1 MTRKDSVAQKPTA
14 STPLPLYNTAVRS
27 SLDPRP
33 VLLRV
38 PLLTPSCHEAEDGNS
53 DNDASFLHAAEL
65 QSGHVVAVDRSSS
78 RKARR
83 SADGCEGTNLKFD
96 SANLSLMMSPTPQP
110 LWPHASE
117 VSVTRVPDK
126 HLAKAPSPPPA
137 VSRRS
142 TSAMLVSPRPS
153 PLSKGGMNGERR
165 EGHVPP
171 FAQVFPAASKVQERT
186 GGKGDCAEVQRF
198 LQVVP
203 PHPQIRS
210 PLQHLLVYNNEAQRQ
225 SEGSSVGNVGLVAQ
239 GSRAQSH
246 SIAASASS
254 LADEVQ
260 LRSSFIRGGDW
271 RSQVDPC
278 RTSPTSLQFSLP
290 RDDKSSSSTDS
301 TLTAQLPFSSTRRC
315 LQGSRISPFST
326 RRVAFSLAL
335 VNEDGS
341 TSGEDHRNG
350 TKRSTPL
357 PPLRSSSVPVC
368 RTARVAGGLADNARP
383 SSALHN
389 SSTFSVRPSTAEPVH
404 LPQPIIPAKTEIM
417 KVYHALQIQEQALLL
432 MEREEKERRE
442 ITTAYV
448 HAIRGLI
455 VNYTFQRTLL
465 LAGDEKTFSPN
476 SCPWKETSTT
486 LKRERTKRKAA
497 VKEEGTTKTKAGLK
511 VAGSPPQSS
520 ITKAA
525 GSYSPKF
532 SPHRSVALA
541 EDKGARRD
549 LVPACVHDRFHMQR
563 CQGTEKELIAT
574 GSTSG
579 RRPIVDPSSSSGV
592 ESLFLLE
599 VGENMSC
606 VDHAMRL
613 VEGRLL
619 RFFSAETSARQCVV
633 EEEAH
638 TFHFLLRYHRLCE
651 NALQPAV
658 IYLQEACQW
667 QNVLTEATN
676 DLHRLQDARLDWELQ
691 QNIESA
697 RAYARNVA
705 ALMEQENHIRFV
717 RIQQT
722 EAQEYR
728 QLVQVFYS
736 GLTALAELWM
746 CNQRRHVWE
755 LEERMKTIVFQEGED
770 REAVWI
776 TELRQRGV
784 LYRRFENEYQIRASC
799 AWDSSP
805 PTRGNREDAAV
816 DASIELS
823 AIVGVH
829 GDDHSCVSH
838 VEGTSANS
846 PAAVTMSNA
855 KTPSTMQSVNSIGA
869 QLMTVAAAEYDAARE
884 ATWSRSV
891 KQAAQV
897 EREFFEWNPTSNT
910 LLTATNNTTTGT
922 TTLVVGGDSHLV
934 HNTSISGQ
942 GGPLAPSSPQPRS
955 IPCSGTTLHSGLS
968 SHRDALAAA
977 EARDEDQTQH
987 DETCCNAPAAL
998 CEGNVD
1004 ASIEGLDV
1012 TPDSSGLNALV
1023 SSNSSCK
1030 ALRRDVGVSV
1040 NLRSFE
1046 TSRAA
1051 VKGHVARLNRHI
1063 VPCSLKDHRC
1073 CNEQRHEVSL
1083 LPQRQRSGGRSHMT
1097 SCGTQLTPP
1106 TRRPYRDDVIFVR
1119 DPQKPLSTATKKE
1132 RIPAEATMGLRKEVS
1147 NRAVLRTSSSSSA
1160 SPCQG
1165 EDAVRGEVSQEDGT
1179 ELGGGEEGLEE
1190 VEVLEDIDDWS
1201 QASGEVEEG
1210 TTRRVEEAPL
1220 PVQSPSLH
1228 TPCIAY
1234 LTTAALETQEA
1245 QNDTLSTKHV
1255 RRECDTF
1262 PEYSLSTMLD
1272 TTAAVSV
1279 DPYEMDAHRM
1289 KQNCAIKV
1297 EEATSL
1303 SSPSSCTH
1311 SVSQSTGINRMSDK
1325 GVHNS
1330 KCMHDG
1336 ERCED
1341 ISRSFFTEVEAN
1353 VFTQA
1358 RRDSVVFYYPPL
1370 NYMRP
1375 TMSWR
1380 RQHEGLEWP
1389 TKPSPSQGRS
1399 HSVRSNCSGQTG
1411 SQRRWKEGTPTHVT
1425 RVPLEEGPGVWGDAE
1440 IPRRPFG
1447 YDVSGN
1453 KAYEVTNTVCSQ
1465 IPVVT
1470 TIASPIRR
1478 RDAACRFM
1486 AEGATTRSPSHSGRS
1501 VSCPRDDFSTAAKAK
1516 VEFMEKENQEFF
1528 DDPMTLANL
1537 HGIIQRRS
1545 VSPRQASVA
1554 TNVET
1559 LFRTGRLRSMTPSYV
1574 DAFYKLDHEAAGRK
1588 RLLASLCRGST
1599 LRELPRAAAE
1609 TTPYRQH
1616 HQHHHRR
1623 SSDGNASGRGLKLSP
1638 GTSCGNFTRSP
1649 WSPKPKPWR

>member
-1 MTRKDSVAQKPTA
+1 MTRKGSVAQTPTA
-14 STPLPLYNTAVRS
+14 LAPLPLYNTAVRS

-38 PLLTPSCHEAEDGNS
+38 PLLTPSCREAEDGNS
-53 DNDASFLHAAEL
+53 DDDASFLHAAEPR
-65 QSGHVVAVDRSSS
+65 SGHAVAVERSSS
-78 RKARR
+78 EKARR

-96 SANLSLMMSPTPQP
+96 GANLSLMVSPAPQP

-117 VSVTRVPDK
+117 ASVTRVLEK
-126 HLAKAPSPPPA
+126 HLAKAPSPPPV

-142 TSAMLVSPRPS
+142 TSAKLVSPRPS
-153 PLSKGGMNGERR
+153 PPSKSGVNGERR
-165 EGHVPP
+165 AGHVSPSP
-171 FAQVFPAASKVQERT
+171 HVFPAASKVGDRT
-186 GGKGDCAEVQRF
+186 GGKGDCAEVRRF

-203 PHPQIRS
+203 PHPRITS

-225 SEGSSVGNVGLVAQ
+225 SEGSSVGNVRLVGQ

-260 LRSSFIRGGDW
+260 LRSSFARGGDW

-301 TLTAQLPFSSTRRC
+301 TLGAQLPFSSTRRC
-315 LQGSRISPFST
+315 PQGSRISPVST
-326 RRVAFSLAL
+326 RRVVFSMAL
-335 VNEDGS
+335 KGEDGS
-341 TSGEDHRNG
+341 TSGEDLRNG
-350 TKRSTPL
+350 TKKSTPQ
-357 PPLRSSSVPVC
+357 PPLRSGFVPVC
-368 RTARVAGGLADNARP
+368 RTARVAGGLADNGQP
-383 SSALHN
+383 SSALHTA
-389 SSTFSVRPSTAEPVH
+389 SPLSVRPSTAEPVH

-417 KVYHALQIQEQALLL
+417 KVYHALQIQKQALLL

-448 HAIRGLI
+448 HAIRGII
-455 VNYTFQRTLL
+455 VDYTFQRTLL
-465 LAGDEKTFSPN
+465 LAGDEKTRSPN
-476 SCPWKETSTT
+476 LCPSKGASSA
-486 LKRERTKRKAA
+486 LKPERSKRKAA
-497 VKEEGTTKTKAGLK
+497 VKEEGTTKTKTGLK
-511 VAGSPPQSS
+511 VTVSPPQSS
-520 ITKAA
+520 ITKAP
-525 GSYSPKF
+525 GPYPVKF
-532 SPHRSVALA
+532 PQYRGVDLA

-549 LVPACVHDRFHMQR
+549 LVPACVHGSFHVRQS
-563 CQGTEKELIAT
+563 QGTEKELIAAR
-574 GSTSG
+574 STSG
-579 RRPIVDPSSSSGV
+579 IRPIVDPGISSGV
-592 ESLFLLE
+592 ESPFLLE
-599 VGENMSC
+599 VGENMSD
-606 VDHAMRL
+606 VHHAMRL

-619 RFFSAETSARQCVV
+619 RFFSAESSARQCVV
-633 EEEAH
+633 EKEAH

-691 QNIESA
+691 QSIESA

-705 ALMEQENHIRFV
+705 ALVEQENHIRFV

-736 GLTALAELWM
+736 GLAALAELWM
-746 CNQRRHVWE
+746 CHQRRHVLE
-755 LEERMKTIVFQEGED
+755 LEERMETIAFQERQD

-776 TELRQRGV
+776 TELRQRGM
-784 LYRRFENEYQIRASC
+784 LYRRFESEYKIHASC

-805 PTRGNREDAAV
+805 PKRGNGEDAAA

-829 GDDHSCVSH
+829 SDDHSCISH
-838 VEGTSANS
+838 VGGPSANP

-855 KTPSTMQSVNSIGA
+855 KTPSTMQSVNSIAA
-869 QLMTVAAAEYDAARE
+869 QLMTVAATEYDAARE
-884 ATWSRSV
+884 PTWSRSV

-910 LLTATNNTTTGT
+910 LPTTTNNTTTGT

-934 HNTSISGQ
+934 HNTSTDGQ
-942 GGPLAPSSPQPRS
+942 GRPLTPSSPQPRS

-968 SHRDALAAA
+968 SQRDAPAAA
-977 EARDEDQTQH
+977 EACDEGQTQH
-987 DETCCNAPAAL
+987 DETCCNAPAAV
-998 CEGNVD
+998 CGGDAD
-1004 ASIEGLDV
+1004 ASIERLGV
-1012 TPDSSGLNALV
+1012 TPDSSGLHALV
-1023 SSNSSCK
+1023 SSNSSRK

-1040 NLRSFE
+1040 NLRSCDV
-1046 TSRAA
+1046 SQGA

-1063 VPCSLKDHRC
+1063 VPCSLKDYRC
-1073 CNEQRHEVSL
+1073 CSEQRYEVSL
-1083 LPQRQRSGGRSHMT
+1083 LPRRQRSGGRPHMT

-1106 TRRPYRDDVIFVR
+1106 TRRPYRDDVIFVQV
-1119 DPQKPLSTATKKE
+1119 PQKSLATATSKE
-1132 RIPAEATMGLRKEVS
+1132 RISAEAVIGLRKEVS
-1147 NRAVLRTSSSSSA
+1147 NRAVVRMSSSSSA

-1165 EDAVRGEVSQEDGT
+1165 EGAVRRRASQEYET

-1190 VEVLEDIDDWS
+1190 VEVLEGMDDWS
-1201 QASGEVEEG
+1201 QTSDEVDEDAAN
-1210 TTRRVEEAPL
+1210 RVEDALL
-1220 PVQSPSLH
+1220 PAQSSSPH
-1228 TPCIAY
+1228 TPCKAY
-1234 LTTAALETQEA
+1234 STTAALETQGA
-1245 QNDTLSTKHV
+1245 RNSTLSTEHV

-1262 PEYSLSTMLD
+1262 SEYSLSTMLD

-1289 KQNCAIKV
+1289 KQNSAIKV

-1311 SVSQSTGINRMSDK
+1311 SVNQNTGVNRVSDN
-1325 GVHNS
+1325 GAHDG

-1336 ERCED
+1336 ERCGD
-1341 ISRSFFTEVEAN
+1341 ASCSFFTEVEAN
-1353 VFTQA
+1353 VFTEA
-1358 RRDSVVFYYPPL
+1358 RRDSVVFYYPPF

-1399 HSVRSNCSGQTG
+1399 CSVRSNCSGQAG
-1411 SQRRWKEGTPTHVT
+1411 SQRRWKESTPTHVT

-1453 KAYEVTNTVCSQ
+1453 KAYEVTNAVYSQ
-1465 IPVVT
+1465 MPVVT

-1486 AEGATTRSPSHSGRS
+1486 AEGTTTRSPSHSRHS
-1501 VSCPRDDFSTAAKAK
+1501 VSCSGDGFSTAAKTK
-1516 VEFMEKENQEFF
+1516 VESMEKENQEFF
-1528 DDPMTLANL
+1528 DDSMTLTNL

-1554 TNVET
+1554 ANAATVCGS
-1559 LFRTGRLRSMTPSYV
+1559 GRLRSMTPSYV
-1574 DAFYKLDHEAAGRK
+1574 DAFYKLDREAAGRK
-1588 RLLASLCRGST
+1588 RLLASLRRSST
-1599 LRELPRAAAE
+1599 LRGLPRAAAE
-1609 TTPYRQH
+1609 TTPYRLH

-1623 SSDGNASGRGLKLSP
+1623 SSDGNACGCGLKLSP
-1638 GTSCGNFTRSP
+1638 GTSCGDFTRSP